1 MLFPVSRFR
10 DARAHRDSRSTIY
23 DCGPVHQLQCDIGT
37 SAGGEAENRRHHK
50 NERASHHAYR
60 LAELPQVPWATT
72 EAITNEECLDEDW
85 NCEGN
90 VRSNCPNGEY
100 STNSNWATEYQTE
113 QANTHASVEPDG
125 IYWSVCVLVDSPNPE
140 RHWET
145 SVTGIRK
152 SDSRC
157 SNHATLSH
165 TKAAA
170 DSNGQNSKCSLLRQ
184 DLNKV

>member
-1 MLFPVSRFR
+1 MLEHIEITVHHTRLRSSSCSCNVTSELCRRGSRE
-10 DARAHRDSRSTIY
+10 
-23 DCGPVHQLQCDIGT
+23 
-37 SAGGEAENRRHHK
+37 SASYKMKE
-50 NERASHHAYR
+50 ASHHAYR

-72 EAITNEECLDEDW
+72 EAITNEECLMKI
-85 NCEGN
+85 GI
-90 VRSNCPNGEY
+90 VKARTQLLPQRRY
-100 STNSNWATEYQTE
+100 STISTGPPNIKQSKHTTLVLNQT
-113 QANTHASVEPDG
+113 AFTGVYVYLLTLL
-125 IYWSVCVLVDSPNPE
+125 IK

-157 SNHATLSH
+157 SNHATLSS